1 MESGM
6 SKSFCLVML
15 ACFGTAAVVAQTPA
29 SAVVYRCPGNPVLYT
44 DAISAKEAKDKN
56 CKVLDGAPITVIQ
69 GPKPRVAASAS
80 ASPSPSPSPV
90 AGPSGTRVDPVDQRA
105 RDSDSRLILDA
116 ELKREEERLAVMK
129 TEFSNGQPER
139 RGDEKNYQKFLDR
152 VGDMKSAIA
161 RKESDIAAI
170 KRELIKL
177 SAR

>member
-1 MESGM
+1 MELGM
-6 SKSFCLVML
+6 SKRFCLAML
-15 ACFGTAAVVAQTPA
+15 ACVCTAAGIAQTAAP
-29 SAVVYRCPGNPVLYT
+29 AVVYRCPGNPVLYT

-69 GPKPRVAASAS
+69 GPKPRVAASAG
-80 ASPSPSPSPV
+80 AV
-90 AGPSGTRVDPVDQRA
+90 AGPTGARVDPADQRA

-116 ELKREEERLAVMK
+116 ELKREEDRLSVMR
-129 TEFSNGQPER
+129 TEFGNGQPER

-152 VGDMKSAIA
+152 VADMKSAIA

-170 KRELIKL
+170 KRELTKL

>member
-6 SKSFCLVML
+6 SKSFWLTML
-15 ACFGTAAVVAQTPA
+15 ACFYTVGGLAQTAA

-44 DAISAKEAKDKN
+44 DAISAKEARDKG

-69 GPKPRVAASAS
+69 GPKPRIAASA
-80 ASPSPSPSPV
+80 V
-90 AGPSGTRVDPVDQRA
+90 AGPTGTRVDPADQRV

-139 RGDEKNYQKFLDR
+139 RGDEKNYQKYLDR
-152 VGDMKSAIA
+152 VADMKSAIA

-170 KRELIKL
+170 KRELTKL
-177 SAR
+177 SSR

>member
-80 ASPSPSPSPV
+80 PV

-152 VGDMKSAIA
+152 VADMKSAIA

>member
-6 SKSFCLVML
+6 SKSFWLAML
-15 ACFGTAAVVAQTPA
+15 ACFCTVDGIAQTAA

-44 DAISAKEAKDKN
+44 DAISAKEAKDKG

-69 GPKPRVAASAS
+69 GPKPRIAASA
-80 ASPSPSPSPV
+80 V
-90 AGPSGTRVDPVDQRA
+90 VGPTGLSGSTGSTGTRVDPIDQRA

-116 ELKREEERLAVMK
+116 ELKREEDRLAVMK
-129 TEFSNGQPER
+129 IEFSNGQPER
-139 RGDEKNYQKFLDR
+139 RGDEKNYQKYLDR
-152 VGDMKSAIA
+152 VADMKSAIA

-170 KRELIKL
+170 KRELTKL

>member
-80 ASPSPSPSPV
+80 PV
-90 AGPSGTRVDPVDQRA
+90 TGPSGTRVDPADQRA

-152 VGDMKSAIA
+152 VADMKSAIA

-170 KRELIKL
+170 KRELTKL

>member
-29 SAVVYRCPGNPVLYT
+29 PAVVYRCPGNPVLYT

-69 GPKPRVAASAS
+69 GPKPRVAASG
-80 ASPSPSPSPV
+80 SPSPSPA

-105 RDSDSRLILDA
+105 RDSDSRLILDD

-152 VGDMKSAIA
+152 VADMKSAIA

-170 KRELIKL
+170 KRELTKL
-177 SAR
+177 LAR

>member
-29 SAVVYRCPGNPVLYT
+29 PAVVYRCPGNPVLYT

-69 GPKPRVAASAS
+69 GPKPRVAASG
-80 ASPSPSPSPV
+80 SPSPSPA

-152 VGDMKSAIA
+152 VADMKSAIA

-170 KRELIKL
+170 KRELTKL
-177 SAR
+177 LAR